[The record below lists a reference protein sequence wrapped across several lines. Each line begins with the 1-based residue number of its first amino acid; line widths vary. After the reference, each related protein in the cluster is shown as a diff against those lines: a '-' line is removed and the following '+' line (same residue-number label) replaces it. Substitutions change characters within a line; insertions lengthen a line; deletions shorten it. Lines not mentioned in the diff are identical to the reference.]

1 MQHYLALTASELLAQ
16 TPPNRDAICVED
28 RDVSPDSTWEETN
41 EDARDDA
48 ALESLH
54 LAREEQSSPTRLVVG
69 GALPSR
75 DARFSSWQQV
85 DEIYADDTRGREI
98 CAQLFLAQT
107 QEEADLLIGQLFEE
121 ALMWYDISER
131 TDLGD
136 ALVRAK
142 PVDEVGED

>member
-1 MQHYLALTASELLAQ
+1 M
-16 TPPNRDAICVED
+16 
-28 RDVSPDSTWEETN
+28 
-41 EDARDDA
+41 
-48 ALESLH
+48 
-54 LAREEQSSPTRLVVG
+54 G